1 MQPGSEDKRLD
12 KDYVKAQTLPDFGV
26 ASAEEAYSDKRFAAA
41 DLPKIA
47 ELSGQKAPS
56 AEQQLAAK
64 ADILR
69 KAQQPEYNGDL
80 QNSLP
85 TKLLRKQ
92 IGSRFSASR
101 LEAYAACP
109 FRFLAE
115 KVWLAQTAE
124 EADDL
129 LQPRDAGDILHQTLK
144 SFVEPYLGSKIIG
157 ETMADLT
164 EELEAV
170 FEDVCTAA
178 RNDGGSTVASVNED
192 IWQVEKQRLWRM
204 LVRWLRFEYA
214 DQQRWGGFRPQA
226 VEWNF
231 SSKNGKPCT

>member
-1 MQPGSEDKRLD
+1 M
-12 KDYVKAQTLPDFGV
+12 KAQTLPDFGV

-101 LEAYAACP
+101 LE
-109 FRFLAE
+109 LM
-115 KVWLAQTAE
+115 
-124 EADDL
+124 L
-129 LQPRDAGDILHQTLK
+129 LPLPLFGGEGVAGA
-144 SFVEPYLGSKIIG
+144 GG
-157 ETMADLT
+157 
-164 EELEAV
+164 
-170 FEDVCTAA
+170 
-178 RNDGGSTVASVNED
+178 GGS
-192 IWQVEKQRLWRM
+192 
-204 LVRWLRFEYA
+204 
-214 DQQRWGGFRPQA
+214 G
-226 VEWNF
+226 
-231 SSKNGKPCT
+231 

>member
-1 MQPGSEDKRLD
+1 MADAGYDLPTVGSSFDEDAYFFAQAVCAAQKELILTWHEDVGESLASSYLEEIWKLFLQPGSEDKRLG
-12 KDYVKAQTLPDFGV
+12 KDYVKSQTLPDFGV

-47 ELSGQKAPS
+47 ELSGQKAPA

-80 QNSLP
+80 QNFLP

-109 FRFLAE
+109 FRFWRRRCGWRRRRR
-115 KVWLAQTAE
+115 K
-124 EADDL
+124 
-129 LQPRDAGDILHQTLK
+129 RMICCSAG
-144 SFVEPYLGSKIIG
+144 
-157 ETMADLT
+157 
-164 EELEAV
+164 
-170 FEDVCTAA
+170 C
-178 RNDGGSTVASVNED
+178 R
-192 IWQVEKQRLWRM
+192 
-204 LVRWLRFEYA
+204 
-214 DQQRWGGFRPQA
+214 
-226 VEWNF
+226 
-231 SSKNGKPCT
+231 

>member
-12 KDYVKAQTLPDFGV
+12 KDYVKSQTLPDFGV
-26 ASAEEAYSDKRFAAA
+26 ASAEEAYSDKRFAAT

-47 ELSGQKAPS
+47 ELSGQKAPY

-109 FRFLAE
+109 FRFWRRRCGWRRRRR
-115 KVWLAQTAE
+115 KRMICCSRGMPV
-124 EADDL
+124 
-129 LQPRDAGDILHQTLK
+129 I
-144 SFVEPYLGSKIIG
+144 F
-157 ETMADLT
+157 
-164 EELEAV
+164 
-170 FEDVCTAA
+170 CT
-178 RNDGGSTVASVNED
+178 R
-192 IWQVEKQRLWRM
+192 R
-204 LVRWLRFEYA
+204 
-214 DQQRWGGFRPQA
+214 
-226 VEWNF
+226 
-231 SSKNGKPCT
+231 